1 MRDLYLNARSATL
14 GWSLLMVTLMMMVG
28 CRQMKS
34 EVLVSVTYRDGPV
47 DITLTQRVR

>member
-1 MRDLYLNARSATL
+1 MRYGIWILLLTL
-14 GWSLLMVTLMMMVG
+14 ALTG

-47 DITLTQRVR
+47 DVTLTQRVR